1 MDYALL
7 IGLLSIAVAIF
18 FGLRGIPSA
27 LRRIERHTEKIGN
40 IVTSVTK
47 IEERTEKMES
57 IATKIEE
64 RTRRINDIVELVTRL
79 DERLRHRPQ
88 ETTAELSLKNIGKVW
103 VSAQP
108 TEEHTYYNIK
118 TEKRILKGGFISKK
132 RKETSLRRKE
142 EELFGRE
149 VVIVDCTPTEIIL
162 RVPSTD
168 PKTCVEYIAFF
179 LKWLDS
185 EYWESLKEL
194 EEYEKI
200 TL

>member
-27 LRRIERHTEKIGN
+27 LRRIEQNIGN
-40 IVTSVTK
+40 IATSV
-47 IEERTEKMES
+47 
-57 IATKIEE
+57 TKIEE
-64 RTRRINDIVELVTRL
+64 RTRRINDIVDLVTRL

-132 RKETSLRRKE
+132 RKETSLLRKE

-168 PKTCVEYIAFF
+168 PKTCVDYIAFF

-200 TL
+200 TLEAS